1 MFGYSIERKIGDVIQ
16 VAMPL
21 TAISSTCYMNDIDG
35 FKSFLKSYI
44 VTTSITHILKHTTQ
58 KLRPDGTDY
67 LSFPSGHTSA
77 AFSGASFIHFR
88 YGLKYSIPLYC
99 LASFAGYSRIHA
111 NKHYIEDVVAGAS
124 IAILSSWYF
133 TSPYN
138 KKYSFNLYYNQA
150 DKIIGINIYKS
161 F

>member
-16 VAMPL
+16 IAMPL
-21 TAISSTCYMNDIDG
+21 TAVSSTYYMNDIDG
-35 FKSFLKSYI
+35 LKKFLKSYI

-58 KLRPDGTDY
+58 RLRPDGTDY

-88 YGLKYSIPLYC
+88 YGLKYGIPLYC
-99 LASFAGYSRIHA
+99 LASFTGYSRIHA
-111 NKHYIEDVVAGAS
+111 NKHHIEDVMAGAG

-133 TSPYN
+133 TSPYSKN
-138 KKYSFNLYYNQA
+138 YSFNLYYNQTH
-150 DKIIGINIYKS
+150 KMIRVNIYKT

>member
-1 MFGYSIERKIGDVIQ
+1 MINSINWE
-16 VAMPL
+16 
-21 TAISSTCYMNDIDG
+21 
-35 FKSFLKSYI
+35 LKLSVLIKNYI

-88 YGLKYSIPLYC
+88 YGLKYSLPLYC

-111 NKHYIEDVVAGAS
+111 NKHYIEDVIAGAS

-138 KKYSFNLYYNQA
+138 EKYSFHLDY
-150 DKIIGINIYKS
+150 DGDTKMIKLDFYKL